1 VFAALTVFLWPE
13 AFQKNGELVAS
24 YAFPLFLIG
33 TTVLTAGMFCCA
45 LLVEQFSRKH
55 FFPLKP
61 RSKVYWLQPGNQ
73 EVGEQVFGAFAGVL
87 PDADDGTTQN
97 IGCIRSV
104 RCDSISDHEHH
115 GRTAPLLASVSLT
128 MLGFV
133 IQFVGLRGLHASV
146 TLAQLG
152 ATLAMAVVRTGL
164 RTERMERK
172 DNLLWEDR
180 SLVSREKQELDWFSF
195 HLQDVK
201 SFHISSE
208 FRNGYVTTNFPL
220 EMMLIYL
227 AISNDSQGMPCD
239 MINRIVHTRVR
250 LAEITSADWDGIPI
264 RVIAHGLAWTI
275 EETMRLISS
284 WSNAEHRDSKFPI
297 LVEFQS
303 GSSLSA
309 SQGEY
314 RITVQPGEYHS
325 GWKVNPF
332 EVEAVLGLWI
342 WSLLRN
348 NPELQS
354 ANRDLV
360 RLLGQDNENVERT
373 ILCYHKWIYRQTK
386 PELVPSAE
394 ILKLSGTFG
403 CGSSKPCDDTD
414 QRTLVMKSGNGLNAL
429 AAQVIYAHFLYS
441 ALATLED
448 LGGDTEM
455 LERTSQNTFVASN
468 SRIEELATSFETNSL
483 GSRED
488 ALACIVPVLTRR
500 NILPKLDA
508 YSFSVRQ
515 KVKRDVEEGRWVQAF
530 AIIRWLC
537 ERSSEPEFENVV
549 FYGYLCC
556 QGMMDPAPEVR
567 KSAFENIA
575 RVMQNNFHL
584 RANPLDNTFLGSQ
597 SASDSTRSSLPS
609 PPLPEQS
616 TLWQHFAEQLG
627 WLTWNIAKYWLD
639 RSAQERLESC
649 GITSDSLGAGEL
661 DGDGQLAQNA
671 KEALVKLWFRLSD
684 DHVVNCLAFDDP
696 DGYQQRALDWVV
708 QNGHD
713 SLLQWLIIKISE
725 VMLTNKSDYL
735 HDVLFYAAARRYRR
749 VIAILKRNGLDLDS
763 YNSKGATALIDAVEK
778 VDLLTIQELLENEV
792 KVDGTSESNESP
804 LSMAVAYG
812 HLEIAEFLLGKGA
825 AINHQNYQ
833 GHTPLMW
840 AVLENQLESARLLL
854 GNKADVERRCNDGST
869 ALILAVGQGNNEI
882 AELLLNESSANI
894 DAQDGIGGTPLM
906 AAVKIRNIQL
916 VRLLLEKGAKADK
929 RNVDGNTAL
938 TFAERIEFPE
948 ACSLL
953 ETALQHH

>member
-87 PDADDGTTQN
+87 PDADDGRTQN

-115 GRTAPLLASVSLT
+115 GRTVPLLASVSLT

-164 RTERMERK
+164 RTERMEHK

-180 SLVSREKQELDWFSF
+180 SLVSRERQELDWFSF

-220 EMMLIYL
+220 EMMLICR

-250 LAEITSADWDGIPI
+250 LAEITSADWNGIPI

-303 GSSLSA
+303 GSSTSP

-314 RITVQPGEYHS
+314 TITVQPGEYHS

-360 RLLGQDNENVERT
+360 RLLGHDNENVERT

-403 CGSSKPCDDTD
+403 CGSPKPCDDTD
-414 QRTLVMKSGNGLNAL
+414 QRTLVMKTENGLNAL

-441 ALATLED
+441 ALATLKD
-448 LGGDTEM
+448 LGGDTEI

-468 SRIEELATSFETNSL
+468 SRIEELATSFEKNSL
-483 GSRED
+483 GSREE
-488 ALACIVPVLTRR
+488 ALACIVPVLSRR

-508 YSFSVRQ
+508 YSFAVRQ
-515 KVKRDVEEGRWVQAF
+515 KVKRCVEEGRWVQAF
-530 AIIRWLC
+530 AIIQWLC
-537 ERSSEPEFENVV
+537 ERSSEPESENAA
-549 FYGYLCC
+549 FYGYVCC

-567 KSAFENIA
+567 TLALESIL
-575 RVMQNNFHL
+575 RVMQNNYVL
-584 RANPLDNTFLGSQ
+584 RANPLNDNFLGVQ
-597 SASDSTRSSLPS
+597 SASGSTRSSSPS
-609 PPLPEQS
+609 PEQS
-616 TLWQHFAEQLG
+616 SFWQHFARQLG
-627 WLTWNIAKYWLD
+627 WFAWNIAKHRLD
-639 RSAQERLESC
+639 PFVQERLEAC
-649 GITSDSLGAGEL
+649 GIASDSLNTGEV
-661 DGDGQLAQNA
+661 DRDRQLAQNG
-671 KEALVKLWFRLSD
+671 KEALVELWFDLTDTHVAKRLD
-684 DHVVNCLAFDDP
+684 FDS
-696 DGYQQRALDWVV
+696 GQQRALDWVV
-708 QNGHD
+708 QNRYD
-713 SLLQWLIIKISE
+713 SLLQWLMIKISE
-725 VMLTNKSDYL
+725 GMLTSNDYL
-735 HDVLFYAAARRYRR
+735 HDVLVYAATRHYRR
-749 VIAILKRNGLDLDS
+749 VITVLKWNGLDLDS
-763 YNSKGATALIDAVEK
+763 YNSNGLSALIAAVDKGQLSTVQELVENGANPDGRPRSKTTPLSIAVMDGNIEIAKYLLQKGAT
-778 VDLLTIQELLENEV
+778 VDLQ
-792 KVDGTSESNESP
+792 DRH
-804 LSMAVAYG
+804 G
-812 HLEIAEFLLGKGA
+812 HA
-825 AINHQNYQ
+825 A
-833 GHTPLMW
+833 LML
-840 AVLENQLESARLLL
+840 AAASNQLECVRLLL
-854 GNKADVERRCNDGST
+854 ANKADVEMRRHDGTT
-869 ALILAVGQGNNEI
+869 ALLAAAEAEHSEMI
-882 AELLLNESSANI
+882 ELLLSQGGANI
-894 DAQDGIGGTPLM
+894 DIQDGMGWTPLM
-906 AAVKIRNIQL
+906 LAVRTRNIQL
-916 VRLLLEKGAKADK
+916 VRLVLEKGANVGK
-929 RNVDGNTAL
+929 RSAHGETAL
-938 TFAERIEFPE
+938 TVAKNMGFSE